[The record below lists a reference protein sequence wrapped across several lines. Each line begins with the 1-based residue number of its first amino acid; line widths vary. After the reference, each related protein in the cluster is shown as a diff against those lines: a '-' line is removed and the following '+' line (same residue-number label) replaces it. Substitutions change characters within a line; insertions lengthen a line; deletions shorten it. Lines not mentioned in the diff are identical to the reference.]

1 MAVVHKL
8 YWGKPGREV
17 FILKKKSGVF
27 SLKYQVIGIVGAI
40 VIFIAIIYGIFSAY
54 ETKKLSNNGLLKYEQ
69 AMESGYKTEIK
80 SQVQAAISMA
90 EGYYQ
95 QYKDGVF
102 ATEEEAQNAAKE
114 AVRAMRY
121 RDDKSGYIWI
131 DATDCTLVMHPVLT
145 EQEGTNRKDLKDQ
158 NGVMITQEI
167 IKAAESGDGYTHF
180 YFTKAD
186 GKTVAPK
193 LAYSEKFDAW
203 DWVVVTGNYVD
214 DMQNEMDGT
223 KSNILGLYKSVLVK
237 LIILSA
243 VMFIFAV
250 AAAVIVGNRI
260 SAPIEILEESLS
272 QIAAGNLKFD
282 VNKKYIKRKDE
293 IGKISQALE
302 LVHSSL
308 NGMVGGIS
316 SLALKLEKDNKGFGE
331 YFDTLVENIG
341 NINEAV
347 EDIAQGAASQAS
359 DTELVSDKVKEL
371 EYVID
376 MEKEAVSKLEQAVS
390 SMMEYSGNAV
400 NNIEKL
406 SGISNKTNHAIE
418 FVNKQTQETNSS
430 VGNIQRAVDV
440 ITSIAEQTSLLS
452 LNASIEAA
460 RAGEQGKG
468 FAVVAEEI
476 RKLADE
482 SNNSASEI
490 GEAVSSLIENSE
502 LSVNKMEGVSQ
513 NVQEQT
519 RCLEDTRNAFESLY
533 EEIKLVED
541 VSDNIGVQTD
551 KLSELKMAVS
561 DSINSLASV
570 VEESA
575 AGAEE
580 TSASINL
587 LNESIA
593 GSKKNLEELTGLNT
607 SLTGEIG
614 KFNI

>member
-1 MAVVHKL
+1 
-8 YWGKPGREV
+8 
-17 FILKKKSGVF
+17 
-27 SLKYQVIGIVGAI
+27 
-40 VIFIAIIYGIFSAY
+40 
-54 ETKKLSNNGLLKYEQ
+54 
-69 AMESGYKTEIK
+69 MESGYKTEIK
-80 SQVQAAISMA
+80 SQVQAAISMV

-95 QYKDGVF
+95 KYKEGVF

-114 AVRAMRY
+114 TIRAMRY
-121 RDDKSGYIWI
+121 RDDGSGYMWI
-131 DATDCTLVMHPVLT
+131 DATDCTLIMHPVLT
-145 EQEGTNRKDLKDQ
+145 EQEGTNRKELKDQ

-167 IKAAESGDGYTHF
+167 IKAAESGSGYTSF

-223 KSNILGLYKSVLVK
+223 KDNMQGLYKSVIVK

-243 VMFIFAV
+243 VMFIFAIV
-250 AAAVIVGNRI
+250 TAVIAGNRI
-260 SAPIEILEESLS
+260 SAPIEALEESLS
-272 QIAAGNLKFD
+272 QIASGNLRFD

-302 LVHSSL
+302 SVHSSL
-308 NGMVGGIS
+308 NGMVGSIS

-390 SMMEYSGNAV
+390 SMIEYSDNAV
-400 NNIEKL
+400 SNIEKL
-406 SGISNKTNHAIE
+406 SGISNKTNLAID
-418 FVNKQTQETNSS
+418 FVNRQTQETNSS

-440 ITSIAEQTSLLS
+440 ITSIADQTSLLS

-490 GEAVSSLIENSE
+490 GEAVGSLIENSE
-502 LSVNKMEGVSQ
+502 LSVNKMEDVSQ

-541 VSDNIGVQTD
+541 VSDNIGIQTD
-551 KLSELKMAVS
+551 KLSELKMAVA

>member
-519 RCLEDTRNAFESLY
+519 RCLEDTKNAFESLY